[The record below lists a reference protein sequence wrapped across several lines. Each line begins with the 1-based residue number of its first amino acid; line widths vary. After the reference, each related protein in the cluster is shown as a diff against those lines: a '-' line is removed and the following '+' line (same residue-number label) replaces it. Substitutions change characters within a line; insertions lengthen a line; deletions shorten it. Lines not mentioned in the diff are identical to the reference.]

1 MENTKKLNPTESL
14 SIISEAI
21 NKTKENIKDQSFY
34 YILWGWLSTIASF
47 AHYLLAAFTKYSFDY
62 LPWLI
67 LIPLGWI
74 ASIWYGIKK
83 SKNKSYETYIELFLK
98 HLWIVV
104 GLSFIVG
111 VFICVSLKINPTPI
125 ALLLAAI
132 GTLISGL
139 TLKFKPLS
147 IGGVLLFIFSIV
159 SLFIETSN
167 ILLLHTIALVSGYLI
182 PAYLLK
188 NYKSNV

>member
-111 VFICVSLKINPTPI
+111 VFICVSFKINPTPI

>member
-47 AHYLLAAFTKYSFDY
+47 IHYLLATFTKYSFDY

-159 SLFIETSN
+159 SLFIDTSN